1 MCGPPRRR
9 MRRSRMRM
17 RRRRLSVRLGVC
29 LCLCVCVCEAVSNRC
44 VSSIFNA
51 FDHSLSPLPS
61 HLGSPHPSYPTYPA
75 YPAHSPH
82 AHRDSH
88 SSYLC
93 RLTHKACKDF
103 HNFQGSPGHTAKRR
117 SRQTGRRKEA
127 SPRASAP
134 VRIQLAAT
142 VIKAIVP

>member
-1 MCGPPRRR
+1 
-9 MRRSRMRM
+9 MRS

-29 LCLCVCVCEAVSNRC
+29 PSLSLCVCEAVSNRC

-51 FDHSLSPLPS
+51 FDHSLSPLPTLT

-103 HNFQGSPGHTAKRR
+103 HNFQVSPGHTAKRR
-117 SRQTGRRKEA
+117 SGRTGQTDGTRKEA